1 MHKTDSHFAS
11 FLGVRETMPNKGP
24 VGWLVMLLSGIY
36 KFLPQCIHVRISI
49 YVYVFIYI
57 NIIFVYICLLIPVDD
72 TKFVAICVDFMF
84 RCGGVFKPAQLFIVT
99 VRFSVK
105 SLAG

>member
-1 MHKTDSHFAS
+1 
-11 FLGVRETMPNKGP
+11 
-24 VGWLVMLLSGIY
+24 MLLS
-36 KFLPQCIHVRISI
+36 RINSYPNVYT
-49 YVYVFIYI
+49 YVYLYMCMYLYIYI
-57 NIIFVYICLLIPVDD
+57 VFVYICLLIPVDD

-84 RCGGVFKPAQLFIVT
+84 RCGGVFKPAQLFVFT